1 MESPMDMEDDGL
13 PRKWPTTTSEN
24 MDSSEQIASLGRP
37 PGFITSR
44 LPTTPPRSRS
54 SSTSTPPPQPRKSRT
69 RYQKQAECP
78 AEAVLQALMANTH
91 ISDASPKRR
100 NQPQGP
106 VKSLFFVPNSQLLL
120 PNRSRTRGQS
130 EVKRPPL
137 STFGH
142 GHSDSRI
149 RTVEHRAREFGRSH
163 SISHVPQVQDFDS
176 DFSSNC
182 AAAAAASGDR
192 ITTKYELGRGGGRGT
207 KRTRSKSNQENAEPG
222 PGSEGFEGALS
233 GGHYQRPIKKVR
245 MNVVDDLS
253 SSALC

>member
-1 MESPMDMEDDGL
+1 MDMDDDRL
-13 PRKWPTTTSEN
+13 PRKWPTSTSED
-24 MDSSEQIASLGRP
+24 MDSAEQIASLGRP
-37 PGFITSR
+37 PGFITNR

-91 ISDASPKRR
+91 ISDPSPKRR
-100 NQPQGP
+100 NQSQGP
-106 VKSLFFVPNSQLLL
+106 VKSLFFVPNAQLLL
-120 PNRSRTRGQS
+120 PNHSRARGQS

-149 RTVEHRAREFGRSH
+149 RPAEHSRAREFGRSH

-182 AAAAAASGDR
+182 AAAAAGDR
-192 ITTKYELGRGGGRGT
+192 IMTKYELGCGGGRGT
-207 KRTRSKSNQENAEPG
+207 KRTRSKSNQENAEPAS
-222 PGSEGFEGALS
+222 GSGGFEDVPP

-245 MNVVDDLS
+245 MNVMDNLS
-253 SSALC
+253 L